1 MTAPLQPWFKAL
13 VYSEVYLQLPFF
25 FVGAY
30 AFATRA
36 NWIRIPAIIYGS
48 FVTATMV
55 PILGALAAHTA
66 PGYVAAPVLG
76 FYLPYLLIP
85 AALVAVMAANPVPFK
100 GGAPKRAPRRAATKA
115 KRG

>member
-1 MTAPLQPWFKAL
+1 MTPPLAPWFKAL
-13 VYSEVYLQLPFF
+13 VYSEVFLQLPFF

-30 AFATRA
+30 AFLARK

-48 FVTATMV
+48 FVVATMV
-55 PILGALAAHTA
+55 PILAALGAHEA
-66 PGYVAAPVLG
+66 PGYAATPLVA

-85 AALVAVMAANPVPFK
+85 AALVGVMAANERPFAAARD
-100 GGAPKRAPRRAATKA
+100 GAAGRRGKA

>member
-1 MTAPLQPWFKAL
+1 MTAPLLPWFKAL
-13 VYSEVYLQLPFF
+13 VWSEVFVQFPFF

-30 AFATRA
+30 AFITKK

-55 PILGALAAHTA
+55 PILGALAAHTG
-66 PGYVAAPVLG
+66 PGYNKVAVIG
-76 FYLPYLLIP
+76 FYLPYLIIP
-85 AALVAVMAANPVPFK
+85 ALLVVVMAANPKPFTN
-100 GGAPKRAPRRAATKA
+100 GSAGKRKA